1 MLSGIEA
8 VLIGARERFQI
19 ELPALYSPATWHE
32 LSVRALQRPE
42 GGAVI
47 TRSDITARKQAELDS
62 REQRSELAHLT
73 RVATLGELSGA
84 MAHELSQPL
93 TAILSNAQ
101 AAQRLLAR
109 QPPDLQ
115 EIRGILRD
123 IADDDRRAGEV
134 IQRLRAMLRKDE
146 PQFVPLDLN

>member
-1 MLSGIEA
+1 
-8 VLIGARERFQI
+8 
-19 ELPALYSPATWHE
+19 
-32 LSVRALQRPE
+32 
-42 GGAVI
+42 
-47 TRSDITARKQAELDS
+47 
-62 REQRSELAHLT
+62 
-73 RVATLGELSGA
+73 

-109 QPPDLQ
+109 RAGRPGGD
-115 EIRGILRD
+115 RASILSD

-146 PQFVPLDLN
+146 PQFVPLDFNEVDPRGARSSSAAT